1 MLKHCR
7 AADRPRICYLQCP
20 AEVRV
25 LHLKRFLCSKYDI
38 DAENNAQVE
47 VEITYEDEVLPPSF
61 RLMDVGYCYQ
71 WKRVSRERGK
81 GKRER
86 EEC

>member
-20 AEVRV
+20 AELRV

-38 DAENNAQVE
+38 DVDSKQVE
-47 VEITYEDEVLPPSF
+47 VEVTYEDEVLPPSF

-71 WKRVSRERGK
+71 WKRVSVRSAIEMQLSG
-81 GKRER
+81 
-86 EEC
+86 